1 MVACFMHLVGGRRQC
16 SSGLQAIA
24 DVAAAIKAGFYTV
37 GIGAGVEQMT
47 TDGMSW
53 KGSVNPK
60 VMENQEAQ
68 DCLLPMGKLGL
79 GSSTLNVCVLYLLLT
94 CIAF

>member
-1 MVACFMHLVGGRRQC
+1 M
-16 SSGLQAIA
+16 
-24 DVAAAIKAGFYTV
+24 AAAIKAGFYSV

-60 VMENQEAQ
+60 VMESQEAQ
-68 DCLLPMGKLGL
+68 DCLLPMGDSCLHIWFTLFGASNQPSQAGITRAHLSGNAMKLTAG
-79 GSSTLNVCVLYLLLT
+79 
-94 CIAF
+94 